1 MKVLVH
7 GRNVEITD
15 WVEEY
20 VQKRV
25 KKLERYLPNIVEVR
39 AELTESATRAAE
51 DRFTAQ
57 ITIWENRQIL
67 RAEETSAD
75 IYASIDAAVDKISR
89 QIQRFKGRMT
99 KEKRRAATSTVAM
112 PADMA
117 ATALVEGE
125 EEEEEPGRIV
135 RRKAFNIR
143 PMHEEEAME
152 QMELLGHDFFVFQNA
167 ETNST
172 NVIYRRK
179 DGNYGLLQPQAVN
192 GK

>member
-25 KKLERYLPNIVEVR
+25 KRLERYLPNIVEVR
-39 AELTESATRAAE
+39 ADLTESATRAAE

-57 ITIWENRQIL
+57 ITIWESRQIL
-67 RAEETSAD
+67 RAEETTAD

-99 KEKRRAATSTVAM
+99 KEKRRATSVAAM
-112 PADMA
+112 QADMA
-117 ATALVEGE
+117 AAALVEGVE
-125 EEEEEPGRIV
+125 SEEEPGHII
-135 RRKAFNIR
+135 RRKSFSIR
-143 PMHEEEAME
+143 PMHEEEAVE

-172 NVIYRRK
+172 NVIYKRK

>member
-20 VQKRV
+20 VQKKVTR
-25 KKLERYLPNIVEVR
+25 LERYLPNIMEVR
-39 AELTESATRAAE
+39 AELTEAPTRAAN

-57 ITIWENRQIL
+57 VTIWEGRQIL

-89 QIQRFKGRMT
+89 QIRRFKGRLT
-99 KEKRRAATSTVAM
+99 KEKRRAPSVAAM
-112 PADMA
+112 QADMA
-117 ATALVEGE
+117 VAALVEGE
-125 EEEEEPGRIV
+125 EEEPGRII
-135 RRKAFNIR
+135 RRKEFSIR
-143 PMHEEEAME
+143 PMHEEEAVE

-167 ETNST
+167 ETNNT
-172 NVIYRRK
+172 NVIYKRK
-179 DGNYGLLQPQAVN
+179 DGNYGLLQPQPMN